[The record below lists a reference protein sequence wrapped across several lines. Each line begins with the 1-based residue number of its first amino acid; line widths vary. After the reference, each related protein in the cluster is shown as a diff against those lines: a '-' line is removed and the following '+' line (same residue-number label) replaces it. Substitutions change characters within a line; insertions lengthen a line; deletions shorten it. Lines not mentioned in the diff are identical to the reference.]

1 MLFVNVNLTIHKGE
15 NMIKKLVAITALFL
29 SFSVSAISKELPD
42 FTELAERQ
50 GPSVVNISVTQ
61 VVQSQGVGGMP
72 GMPNDEA
79 FNELFRRF
87 GLPIPGVPGG
97 PGGQVPPQEFKSNSL
112 GSGFIISADGYI
124 LTNAHV
130 VNEADE
136 VIVKL
141 SDKREF
147 KAKIIGADRRTDVAL
162 LKIDAAGLPKVTIGD
177 ASKLKVG
184 EWVAAIGSP
193 FGLENTMT
201 AGIVSAK
208 GRALP
213 QENFVPFI
221 QTDVAIN
228 PGNSGGPLFNL
239 KGEVVGINSQI
250 YSRSGGSMGL
260 SFAIPIDVAIE
271 VSTQL
276 KSSGKITRGWL
287 GIAIQ
292 EITKDLAESFGMKNT
307 NGALIAGVE
316 KSSPAEKGG
325 LEPGDVITK
334 FDGKPIITSSDLPRA
349 VGATKPG
356 KKAPVEVLR
365 KGNIKTL
372 SVMVGESPLE
382 KEEVATAN
390 KGNGKPE
397 VNRIGLILR
406 DLTPQQK
413 KSLNGKNG
421 LLVVDSQGLSAQA
434 GIRRGDVVLGLNNTE
449 VQSLEQFN
457 KQLAAVS
464 AEKTIA
470 LLVLRGENT
479 LYVPIKLST
488 SK

>member
-1 MLFVNVNLTIHKGE
+1 MSFKGE
-15 NMIKKLVAITALFL
+15 KMIKKVLTISALFL
-29 SFSVSAISKELPD
+29 TLVTSAYSKELPD
-42 FTELAERQ
+42 FTELAEKQ
-50 GPSVVNISVTQ
+50 GATVVNISVTQ
-61 VVQSQGVGGMP
+61 VMQQNESSFSGMP
-72 GMPNDEA
+72 DDEA
-79 FNELFRRF
+79 FGELFRRF
-87 GLPIPGVPGG
+87 GLPMPGIPR
-97 PGGQVPPQEFKSNSL
+97 GQMPPQEFKSQSL
-112 GSGFIISADGYI
+112 GSGFIISSDGYI

-130 VNEADE
+130 VNSADE

-162 LKIDAAGLPKVTIGD
+162 LKIDANGLPKVSIGD
-177 ASKLKVG
+177 PSQLKVG

-260 SFAIPIDVAIE
+260 SFSIPIDVAIDI
-271 VSTQL
+271 SNQL
-276 KSSGKITRGWL
+276 KAGGKIARGWL

-292 EITKDLAESFGMKNT
+292 EISKELADSFGMKNT

-316 KSSPAEKGG
+316 KGGPADKSG
-325 LEPGDVITK
+325 LEAGDVILK
-334 FDGKPIITSSDLPRA
+334 FDGKAIAASSDLPRVVAA
-349 VGATKPG
+349 VKPG
-356 KKAPVEVLR
+356 KTVSAEVLR
-365 KGNIKTL
+365 KGTTKTL
-372 SVMVGESPLE
+372 AITVGEAPND
-382 KEEVATAN
+382 KDEVASPN
-390 KGNGKPE
+390 KGLNKPE
-397 VNRIGLILR
+397 INRIGLLLR
-406 DLTPQQK
+406 DLAPQQK
-413 KSLNGKNG
+413 KKLNGKGG
-421 LLVVDSQGLSAQA
+421 LMVMDAQGVAAQA

-457 KQLAAVS
+457 KQLAAIPS
-464 AEKTIA
+464 GKTVA
-470 LLVLRGENT
+470 VLIQRGDNT
-479 LYVPIKLST
+479 LYVPIKVGDA
-488 SK
+488 K

>member
-1 MLFVNVNLTIHKGE
+1 
-15 NMIKKLVAITALFL
+15 MIKKILTISALFL
-29 SFSVSAISKELPD
+29 TLVTSAYSKELPD
-42 FTELAERQ
+42 FTELAEKQ
-50 GPSVVNISVTQ
+50 GATVVNISVTQ
-61 VVQSQGVGGMP
+61 VMQQNESPFP
-72 GMPNDEA
+72 GMPDDEA
-79 FNELFRRF
+79 FGELFRRF
-87 GLPIPGVPGG
+87 GLPMPGIPR
-97 PGGQVPPQEFKSNSL
+97 GQMPPQEFKSQSL

-130 VNEADE
+130 VNSADE

-162 LKIDAAGLPKVTIGD
+162 LKIDASGLPKVSIGD
-177 ASKLKVG
+177 PSQLKVG

-260 SFAIPIDVAIE
+260 SFSIPIDVAIDI
-271 VSTQL
+271 SNQL
-276 KSSGKITRGWL
+276 KAGGKIARGWL
-287 GIAIQ
+287 GISIQ
-292 EITKDLAESFGMKNT
+292 EISKELAESFGMKNT

-316 KSSPAEKGG
+316 KGGPADKSG
-325 LEPGDVITK
+325 LEAGDVILK
-334 FDGKPIITSSDLPRA
+334 FDGKPIAASSDLPRA
-349 VGATKPG
+349 VAAVKPG
-356 KKAPVEVLR
+356 KTVSAEVLR
-365 KGNIKTL
+365 KGATKTL
-372 SVMVGESPLE
+372 SVTVGEAPAD
-382 KEEVATAN
+382 KEEAANPN
-390 KGNGKPE
+390 KGLNKPE
-397 VNRIGLILR
+397 INRIGLLLR

-413 KSLNGKNG
+413 KKLNGKGG
-421 LLVVDSQGLSAQA
+421 LMVVDVQGLAAQA

-449 VQSLEQFN
+449 VQSLDQFN
-457 KQLAAVS
+457 KQLAAIPS
-464 AEKTIA
+464 GKTVA
-470 LLVLRGENT
+470 VLIQRGDNT
-479 LYVPIKLST
+479 LYVPIKVSDA
-488 SK
+488 K